1 VKGKLGITDAQIRD
15 FDDAMRDYA
24 LKYDT
29 ACRDFI
35 AQPPRISPEEYDCRR
50 RNMDTTLDRV
60 RQLVAAVRA
69 AKDLPD
75 ASTQRDVILSALST
89 IKEAEKSSYR
99 SGCAVTL
106 DVNPRSLF
114 FQGNIV
120 QLALQ
125 LSNRG
130 SRRVAFSVEYPD
142 GFVPLPLTGHL
153 DPGGNTPVVIYRT
166 NSPVSAQKPL
176 KIWVRTTFQDDRE
189 IDIRV
194 DEENGKVFPR
204 LAAELKQQSGAEPKL
219 EDALALIQRDLPAK
233 EPPKAADYVLAATLL
248 YEFGSLQP
256 ATSRSTDG
264 EAKKAIATALA
275 TDTTLAR
282 PAAPL
287 IAQIAARDVGSSPSG
302 GKEPL
307 HAAGGIKLGE
317 AELSTPTVADGKT
330 LPAGRY
336 DVWVTEL
343 APGRGVG
350 HTASFEGWAEFRG
363 KDGTVHGRE
372 LVNLLPQFALNNTMK
387 SPLGT
392 AKVEMLRGNDNVR
405 VFFQRPDYSYLIHL
419 PPAVPQK

>member
-1 VKGKLGITDAQIRD
+1 
-15 FDDAMRDYA
+15 M
-24 LKYDT
+24 
-29 ACRDFI
+29 
-35 AQPPRISPEEYDCRR
+35 
-50 RNMDTTLDRV
+50 
-60 RQLVAAVRA
+60 
-69 AKDLPD
+69 
-75 ASTQRDVILSALST
+75 SALTT

-219 EDALALIQRDLPAK
+219 EDALALIQRGLPVK

-256 ATSRSTDG
+256 ATLHSTDS
-264 EAKKAIATALA
+264 EAKKGIATALA

-282 PAAPL
+282 QAAPL
-287 IAQIAARDVGSSPSG
+287 IAQIAARDVGTSQAGS
-302 GKEPL
+302 KEPL

-317 AELSTPTVADGKT
+317 AELATPTVADGKP

-336 DVWVTEL
+336 DVWFTEFT
-343 APGRGVG
+343 PGAGAG
-350 HTASFEGWAEFRG
+350 HTASLKGWAEFRA
-363 KDGTVHGRE
+363 KDGTVQGRE
-372 LVNLLPQFALNNTMK
+372 LGYSLPKFAYYNKLG
-387 SPLGT
+387 PARGT
-392 AKVEMLRGNDNVR
+392 AKVEMLRGNDHVR
-405 VFFQRPDYSYLIHL
+405 VWFQRPDYNYLIHL
-419 PPAVPQK
+419 PPAVPQE